1 MSSQAPANGPLPE
14 SPPARASLTAIV
26 AAIERA
32 VDVIGRAASWISLAI
47 VVLMAVDVLLR
58 YTASIGSVWAQ
69 ELEWHLLAP
78 LVLFG
83 MTYALLKGEHV
94 RVDVFY
100 ARYSPRGK
108 AAVDLLAS
116 LLAIV
121 IAALVI
127 RYSIAYVNQAYSID
141 EISSDPGGLTH
152 RWMLKALIPI
162 GFAVFALQA
171 AAQAVS
177 AAIRLSH
184 SSTDAAGD
192 RAR

>member
-1 MSSQAPANGPLPE
+1 MSSQPHGGQSPL
-14 SPPARASLTAIV
+14 RVFVTTV
-26 AAIERA
+26 ERA
-32 VDVIGRAASWISLAI
+32 VDAIGRAASWLSLTI
-47 VVLMAVDVLLR
+47 VALMAIDVLLR
-58 YTASIGSVWAQ
+58 YSFSIGSVWAQ

-100 ARYSPRGK
+100 ARYSARGK
-108 AAVDLLAS
+108 AIVDLVSA
-116 LLAIV
+116 LLAIT
-121 IAALVI
+121 IAVLVI
-127 RYSIAYVNQAYSID
+127 RYSIAYVSQSYSIG

-171 AAQAVS
+171 SAQAISS
-177 AAIRLSH
+177 AL
-184 SSTDAAGD
+184 AA
-192 RAR
+192 